1 MDHGGRMS
9 QGDCIH
15 DPMGG
20 ACALHGLR
28 RAVAR
33 LSSLL
38 VLLLFMAVGHMQGI
52 CVQDDGGRA
61 VCLAS
66 PARRNVR
73 LAPHATEILYAIGAH
88 IVAAANYREPRKIQL
103 SFSQLRL
110 NLNYAPV

>member
-1 MDHGGRMS
+1 M
-9 QGDCIH
+9 
-15 DPMGG
+15 
-20 ACALHGLR
+20 HGLR

-33 LSSLL
+33 LSFLL

-73 LAPHATEILYAIGAH
+73 LAPHATEILYAIGAGGH